1 MKKIIINTDGIKDNE
16 IDESAT
22 RAKALMINSN
32 NEILLGYGFDTYQFI
47 GGHVNDDESITE
59 GLKREIEEE
68 TGIIIEEADLKPF
81 MKIIHYTRNY
91 RNTGK
96 NRENI
101 IFYYYIKNEDEINMK
116 KVNYDEWEKKG
127 KFTVKKINMN
137 DLEKVL
143 IESIPNNEMNQLIVE
158 EMLEVIKE
166 YKKVL
171 IEN

>member
-1 MKKIIINTDGIKDNE
+1 
-16 IDESAT
+16 
-22 RAKALMINSN
+22 
-32 NEILLGYGFDTYQFI
+32 
-47 GGHVNDDESITE
+47 
-59 GLKREIEEE
+59 
-68 TGIIIEEADLKPF
+68 

-101 IFYYYIKNEDEINMK
+101 IFYYYIKNEKEVNKK
-116 KVNYDEWEKKG
+116 KVNYDEWERAG
-127 KFTVKKINMN
+127 KFTIKKVKMN

-143 IESIPNNEMNQLIVE
+143 LESASNSEMNQLIVE

>member
-166 YKKVL
+166 YKKIL
-171 IEN
+171 TKS

>member
-1 MKKIIINTDGIKDNE
+1 
-16 IDESAT
+16 
-22 RAKALMINSN
+22 
-32 NEILLGYGFDTYQFI
+32 
-47 GGHVNDDESITE
+47 
-59 GLKREIEEE
+59 
-68 TGIIIEEADLKPF
+68 

-101 IFYYYIKNEDEINMK
+101 IFYYYIKNEKEVNKK
-116 KVNYDEWEKKG
+116 KVNYDEWERAG
-127 KFTVKKINMN
+127 KFTIKKVKMN

-143 IESIPNNEMNQLIVE
+143 LESATNSEMNQLIVE

>member
-1 MKKIIINTDGIKDNE
+1 MKQVIINTDGIKENE

-32 NEILLGYGFDTYQFI
+32 NEILLGYGFGAYQFI
-47 GGHVNDDESITE
+47 GGHVNDNESITE

-68 TGIIIEEADLKPF
+68 TGIIIEDDDLKPF

-101 IFYYYIKNEDEINMK
+101 IFYYYIKNEKGVNKK
-116 KVNYDEWEKKG
+116 KVNYDEWERAG
-127 KFTVKKINMN
+127 KFTIKKVKMN

-143 IESIPNNEMNQLIVE
+143 LESASNSEMNQLIVE

>member
-68 TGIIIEEADLKPF
+68 TGIIIEEDDLKPF
-81 MKIIHYTRNY
+81 MIIIHYTRNY

-166 YKKVL
+166 YKKIL
-171 IEN
+171 TKS

>member
-116 KVNYDEWEKKG
+116 KANYDEWEKKG

-166 YKKVL
+166 YKKIL
-171 IEN
+171 TKS